1 MNVFTAIGDFFIGLF
16 SPEGEQRNKRE
27 LRQVRQIIKDFK
39 PTLFKFGGKQVLPP
53 FANAVQALVTLIKP
67 LNDIFERSVLISDV
81 RIARRFWDWLL
92 EQRLGPREYKLLESL
107 YYENLMTRFKED
119 PDRQG
124 LIARVQ
130 AEGGA
135 VLKALDDPAMK
146 VVDTELREFE
156 RIVDICRHDYV
167 RLLRYF
173 TSPDQRKTKGGKVKF
188 QAAEGESLVG
198 DLADLYSVVSGAR
211 MTPAVQRD
219 ILLLAKRAGGESAAS
234 LEKRLPR
241 IASQINTLLDT
252 IFSDQIIAALLQ
264 LIKEDS
270 SYLPPSPVQPPARLT
285 QYRDTFARRFKDDV
299 DRIQREIRESALSA
313 EITALFGTPPA
324 GGLMSVASY
333 NSDLNTRL
341 QTEAGISLR
350 FTMPF
355 RLLKTF
361 ERRFVTREFLDACK
375 RVVIEGF
382 FNNTLFRSRMTDAI
396 GKIEKAQARIS
407 IFEESTATQGRA
419 SCATLRR
426 ALDEML
432 KGKVA
437 VDAVERIASSLDGRA
452 KELIEQEVVVLR
464 ELAEFVHDV
473 IVDFKRPTPDLVI
486 NIKTLASAKEKKL
499 IPTLLN
505 AYNAIARLLR
515 IMKSFMVVMPIAGAN
530 EEL

>member
-1 MNVFTAIGDFFIGLF
+1 MNVFTAIGDFFLGLF

-39 PTLFKFGGKQVLPP
+39 PALFRSSGKHVLPA
-53 FANAVQALVTLIKP
+53 FANAVQTLVALIKP
-67 LNDIFERSVLISDV
+67 LNDIFERSLLISDV
-81 RIARRFWDWLL
+81 RIARRYWDWLL
-92 EQRLGPREYKLLESL
+92 EQRLAPLEFKLLEGL
-107 YYENLMTRFKED
+107 YYENLMSRFKED

-130 AEGGA
+130 AEGST

-146 VVDTELREFE
+146 VVDSDLRELE

-167 RLLRYF
+167 RLLRFF
-173 TSPDQRKTKGGKVKF
+173 TAPDQRKGKGNKVKF
-188 QAAEGESLVG
+188 QAADGEALAS
-198 DLADLYSVVSGAR
+198 DLADLFSVVSGAR
-211 MTPAVQRD
+211 MTPGVQRD
-219 ILLLAKRAGGESAAS
+219 ILVLAKRTGGETAET
-234 LEKRLPR
+234 LEKRMPR

-252 IFSDQIIAALLQ
+252 IFSDQIITALLQ

-270 SYLPPSPVQPPARLT
+270 RYVPPAPVTPPARLT

-313 EITALFGTPPA
+313 EITSLFGTPPA
-324 GGLMSVASY
+324 GGLMPVASY
-333 NSDLNTRL
+333 NNDLNTRL
-341 QTEAGISLR
+341 QTEAGVSLR

-361 ERRFVTREFLDACK
+361 ERRFLSREFLDACK

-396 GKIEKAQARIS
+396 GKIEKTQARVS

-432 KGKVA
+432 KGKVTA
-437 VDAVERIASSLDGRA
+437 DAVERIAGSLDARA
-452 KELIEQEVVVLR
+452 KELIEQEVVYLR

-499 IPTLLN
+499 IPTLLTG
-505 AYNAIARLLR
+505 YNAIARLLR
-515 IMKSFMVVMPIAGAN
+515 IMKSFMVVIPIAGAD

>member
-1 MNVFTAIGDFFIGLF
+1 MNVFTAIGDFFLGLF

-39 PTLFKFGGKQVLPP
+39 PALFRAGGKQVLPSI
-53 FANAVQALVTLIKP
+53 ANAVQNLVTLIKP
-67 LNDIFERSVLISDV
+67 LNDVFERSLLISDV
-81 RIARRFWDWLL
+81 RIARRYWDWLL
-92 EQRLGPREYKLLESL
+92 EQRLGPREYKMLENL

-130 AEGGA
+130 AEGSA

-146 VVDTELREFE
+146 VVDSDLRELE

-167 RLLRYF
+167 RLLRHF
-173 TSPDQRKTKGGKVKF
+173 TSPDQRKVKEGKIKF
-188 QAAEGESLVG
+188 QPAEGEQVAG
-198 DLADLYSVVSGAR
+198 DLADLFSVVSGAR
-211 MTPAVQRD
+211 LTEGVQRD
-219 ILLLAKRAGGESAAS
+219 ILLLAKRVAGETAQN
-234 LEKRLPR
+234 LEKRMPR
-241 IASQINTLLDT
+241 ITAQINTLLDT
-252 IFSDQIIAALLQ
+252 VFSDHIITALLQ

-270 SYLPPSPVQPPARLT
+270 RYLPPSPVTPPARLI
-285 QYRDTFARRFKDDV
+285 QYRDNFARRFKDDI

-313 EITALFGTPPA
+313 EITALFGTPPV
-324 GGLMSVASY
+324 GGLLPIASY
-333 NSDLNTRL
+333 NSELNTRL

-361 ERRFVTREFLDACK
+361 ERRFVTREFIDACK

-396 GKIEKAQARIS
+396 GKIEKTQARVS

-432 KGKVA
+432 KGKVTA
-437 VDAVERIASSLDGRA
+437 DAVERISTSLDTRA
-452 KELIEQEVVVLR
+452 KELIEQEVVYLR

-499 IPTLLN
+499 IPTLLT

-515 IMKSFMVVMPIAGAN
+515 IMKSFMIVIPIAGTE